1 MTKSQRQQT
10 QQAILYMCRITFKT
24 MALVLAITY
33 GLLYTFLNI
42 KDADAATLKSEAVIQ
57 GSVVNLSD
65 LFHDIPVKQD
75 AVVGNAPS
83 PGQSVIL
90 NAKTLQRMADIYNV
104 KWHAESP
111 SEQILVR
118 SLVQKIGSD
127 EIMAVIKKDLEARG
141 VTGKFTVS
149 LNNIAPTITLPGNV
163 ETTVEIAQMNY
174 TPGRDVFT
182 TVLAAPSV
190 SNPIKTISISGII
203 EKTTQI
209 PVLKSSISA
218 GDIISSSDIEWIDVA
233 SRHMVNDT
241 IIDTDKL
248 IGKTPVR
255 MVEQGVPVRV
265 RDVTPPQLIARG
277 DDVILQFN
285 QGGLQ
290 LTVKGKAMQ
299 NGAEGE
305 FIRVMNLSSNQSLR
319 GEVTGSKLVSVQ

>member
-1 MTKSQRQQT
+1 MTEFQKQQT
-10 QQAILYMCRITFKT
+10 KQTILYMCRITFKT

-42 KDADAATLKSEAVIQ
+42 KNADAATLKSEAVIE

-65 LFHDIPVKQD
+65 LFHDIPVRQD

-83 PGQSVIL
+83 PGQSVVL
-90 NAKTLQRMADIYNV
+90 NAKTLQRIADIYNV

-149 LNNIAPTITLPGNV
+149 LNNVAPTITLPGNV

-174 TPGRDVFT
+174 TAGRDVFSA
-182 TVLAAPSV
+182 VLSAPSAA
-190 SNPIKTISISGII
+190 NAIKSITVTGLI
-203 EKTTQI
+203 EKTTQV
-209 PVLKSSISA
+209 PVLTSSIST
-218 GDIISSSDIEWIDVA
+218 GDIISSTDIEWIDVA
-233 SRHMVNDT
+233 TRHMVNDT
-241 IIDTDKL
+241 IIDADKL

-255 MVEQGVPVRV
+255 MVEQGVPVRA
-265 RDVTPPQLIARG
+265 RDVVSPKLVSRG
-277 DDVILQFN
+277 DEILLQFN

-290 LTVKGKAMQ
+290 LSVRGKAMQ

-319 GEVTGSKLVSVQ
+319 GEVTGNKIVSVQ